1 MSATTTH
8 QKSTTSTT
16 STSRRAGGATAA
28 PARHAAIA
36 PIPLTRLIGVELSKM
51 FDTRAGFWLIAA
63 IGILSVLATA
73 SVIAFAP
80 DEAIVYDN
88 FAPAVGTPMA
98 VILPVIAIL
107 SVTGEYSQRTALSTF
122 TLVPRRGR
130 VIAAKAAATLVVGA
144 IGMVVALGVGA
155 LGNIVGAGI
164 AGVDTVWQVSVAEVA
179 IIVLANLLGMAVGFM
194 LGLVIRNSPGA
205 IVAYFVYSLVLPG
218 IFGTL
223 AAFQAWFT
231 DLQPWVDVNFMINS
245 LYENEMT
252 TQMWTQLGV
261 TSLTWIVIPTAIG
274 LRLVMR
280 SEVK

>member
-1 MSATTTH
+1 MSATTAHRET
-8 QKSTTSTT
+8 TT
-16 STSRRAGGATAA
+16 STSRREGGATGA

-63 IGILSVLATA
+63 VGILSLIATVSA
-73 SVIAFAP
+73 IAFVP
-80 DEAIVYDN
+80 DGNIVYDT
-88 FAPAVGTPMA
+88 FAQAIGIPMA
-98 VILPVIAIL
+98 VILPIIAIL
-107 SVTGEYSQRTALSTF
+107 SVTGEYSQRTALSTY

-130 VIAAKAAATLVVGA
+130 VVLAKAFATIVVG
-144 IGMVVALGVGA
+144 ITGMLVALGVGA
-155 LGNIVGAGI
+155 LGNVVGAAI
-164 AGVDTVWQVSVAEVA
+164 TGVDTVWNSSLKALVL
-179 IIVLANLLGMAVGFM
+179 IVLANLLGMAVGFM
-194 LGLVIRNSPGA
+194 LGVVIRHSQGA

-231 DLQPWVDVNFMINS
+231 DLRPWVDVNFMINS